1 MIRMYWSV
9 SHNVLCSTL
18 AHDVNGCHV
27 KRRVSGLIN
36 LGKVLP
42 KKLDFFTA
50 EPLRAFYM
58 VKYILNLQEGI

>member
-1 MIRMYWSV
+1 MLMGVMWREEFS
-9 SHNVLCSTL
+9 S
-18 AHDVNGCHV
+18 
-27 KRRVSGLIN
+27 LIN

-50 EPLRAFYM
+50 EPFRAFYM